1 MPRASCLSNMRF
13 VLLMALALPAFAQ
26 EQDIQRALI
35 ERDQRTQEFAARVR
49 GASLIEL
56 QRLENLSARQLRDVQ
71 QYLPAELRPYERQ
84 QAAQQFV
91 LHLPPPVVRAAQ
103 PDKLRPLPSRMP
115 CAVDVVDVVPA
126 DGIEPPTNGLQN
138 RCSTN

>member
-1 MPRASCLSNMRF
+1 MGF
-13 VLLMALALPAFAQ
+13 VVLMALALPAFAQ
-26 EQDIQRALI
+26 EQHIQRALI

-49 GASLIEL
+49 GASLNEL
-56 QRLENLSARQLRDVQ
+56 QRLDNLSARQLRDVKID
-71 QYLPAELRPYERQ
+71 LPSELRPYERQ
-84 QAAQQFV
+84 QAANEFV
-91 LHLPPPVVRAAQ
+91 LHLPPPVVRAPQ

-115 CAVDVVDVVPA
+115 CAVDVVNVVPA